1 MLMERIYRE
10 QTASL
15 PLIDFMPE
23 GNLKI
28 EGRSILEDAESFFN
42 PLVDFVKSLEVSDVV
57 FDINL
62 EYFNTSTSKK
72 LLDLFK
78 YLESNNHVKNILINW
93 YFEEGDDDSLETAE
107 IYEECLL
114 RVDFRYHEFAEV
126 A

>member
-1 MLMERIYRE
+1 MERIYRDPSS
-10 QTASL
+10 SL

-28 EGRSILEDAESFFN
+28 EGRSIPEDASSIFN
-42 PLVDFVKSLEVSDVV
+42 PLIEFAKALEAPNVIL
-57 FDINL
+57 DINL

-72 LLDLFK
+72 LMELFK
-78 YLESNNHVKNILINW
+78 NLESNNKIKNILINW
-93 YFEEGDDDSLETAE
+93 YFEEGDEDSVETAE

-114 RVDFRYHEFAEV
+114 RVDFRYHEYAEV

>member
-1 MLMERIYRE
+1 MERIFRDPSS
-10 QTASL
+10 SL

-28 EGRSILEDAESFFN
+28 EGRAILENAASFFK
-42 PLVDFVKSLEVSDVV
+42 PLIDFADALEVSNVV
-57 FDINL
+57 LDINL

-72 LLDLFK
+72 LLEFFK
-78 YLESNNHVKNILINW
+78 HLEANNKVENILINW
-93 YFEEGDDDSLETAE
+93 YFETGDDDSVETAE

>member
-1 MLMERIYRE
+1 MERIYRE
-10 QTASL
+10 STASL

-28 EGRSILEDAESFFN
+28 EGRSIQEDAVGFFS
-42 PLVDFVKSLEVSDVV
+42 PLIEFVDALNVSNVIL
-57 FDINL
+57 DINL

-72 LLDLFK
+72 LLDLFRH
-78 YLESNNHVKNILINW
+78 LETNDNIQNILINW

-114 RVDFRYHEFAEV
+114 RIDFRYHEYAEV